1 MEQMINEN
9 KIYNA
14 ALYCRA
20 SKDTTDDVWETV
32 LDVGSLAASVVE
44 VAINPTYLWAWAGL
58 VDVAVDHTKQI
69 PLNNYLGDTV
79 VSIRWKVSS
88 DSERAFIEEYAM
100 QLLKGVNNKDTYNK
114 IWSPGK
120 KYII

>member
-1 MEQMINEN
+1 M
-9 KIYNA
+9 
-14 ALYCRA
+14 
-20 SKDTTDDVWETV
+20 
-32 LDVGSLAASVVE
+32 AASVVE
-44 VAINPTYLWAWAGL
+44 VAINPIDLWAWAGL

-79 VSIRWKVSS
+79 VSIRWKASS
-88 DSERAFIEEYAM
+88 DGKRAFIEEYAM